1 MDIMELDEIDKM
13 IAQMQ
18 EVNKAIIKLKE
29 ENDLLKKEIVRLQWI
44 LEHQD

>member
-1 MDIMELDEIDKM
+1 MDIMELNEIDKM

-29 ENDLLKKEIVRLQWI
+29 ENNALKKEIVRLQWM